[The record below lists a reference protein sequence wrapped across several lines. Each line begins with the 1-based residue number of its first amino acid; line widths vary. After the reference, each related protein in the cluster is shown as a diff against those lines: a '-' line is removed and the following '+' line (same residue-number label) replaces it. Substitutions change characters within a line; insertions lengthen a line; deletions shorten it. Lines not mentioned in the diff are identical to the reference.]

1 MHRREFIT
9 FLGGAAAT
17 WPIAVRA
24 QQPAIPVIGFLSSQS
39 LGAYAD
45 LLRGFHQG
53 LKETGYVEGENVAI
67 EYAWADNQ
75 IDRLSVLAAELVR
88 RQVAVI
94 VASGLPASESAIK
107 ATTTIP
113 IVFMVPADPVKLGFV
128 ASLARPTGNATGI
141 HFFVAELA
149 AKRLEI
155 LRELVP
161 GAARVAVLINPA
173 EAAIAAANLRGVEM
187 AAHAMGL
194 KIQVLNA
201 CTSSEIDAAFA
212 TFVRERFDAFFISS
226 GVFFLARRIQ
236 LATPGNKPRSP
247 RDIRDA

>member
-1 MHRREFIT
+1 MGEGNEAARFHYISRLYGGNLADCIT
-9 FLGGAAAT
+9 GATACDT
-17 WPIAVRA
+17 GDRI
-24 QQPAIPVIGFLSSQS
+24 LSSQS
-39 LGAYAD
+39 PGAFAD

-53 LKETGYVEGENVAI
+53 LKETGYIAGENVAV

-94 VASGLPASESAIK
+94 VASGLPASEAAIK
-107 ATTTIP
+107 ATTTIS
-113 IVFMVPADPVKLGFV
+113 IVFTVPADPVKLGFV

-155 LRELVP
+155 LRELMP

-173 EAAIAAANLRGVEM
+173 EAAIAAANLLGES
-187 AAHAMGL
+187 AAQAMGL
-194 KIQVLNA
+194 QIQVLNA
-201 CTSSEIDAAFA
+201 STISEIDAAFT

-226 GVFFLARRIQ
+226 GVFS
-236 LATPGNKPRSP
+236 SP
-247 RDIRDA
+247 SVFNWQP